1 MLGSPF
7 YSTKLPNQSLT
18 EDEMVKQYGSVKGF
32 YRATA
37 QHLSSF
43 YNRLSPSEFNKSSAG
58 VAGGEVNQ
66 IIDNFMYFHGKQEN
80 TTFAYLNDT
89 LDERNNITETATP
102 FLAGQDI
109 GQILLFMQG
118 QFMGVASSAEPRID
132 VINPDAKNETL
143 RKVKLVQI
151 TKAFQNV
158 VEKITE
164 TTGFSID
171 TGANASADME
181 ELTRKLSISPNSE
194 IVKYANIILDYVK
207 RNGMDAMNYVRT
219 MMNCLIGRY
228 AALYV
233 DTDGRIHS
241 IEPYN
246 YARVSYKD
254 DDFGRY
260 DFARGM
266 VQQLHY
272 DDFIARYAEDLTKDQ
287 ISEIKDGAFTGNSFF
302 SAWSDIYSYPPF
314 DSQAGLMTTITWF
327 WKSTLDSGYNVRL
340 EDSGGKKIFKIRKN
354 KDGKKGLPVQVIRRA
369 TIGAYNYVVDYGI
382 HSVIDDPNKEGNKL
396 FPILCFAPDTYL
408 GINQSLV
415 DRLKNKQK
423 ELDAIDNKVRE
434 FWSTDLGTIIAL
446 NGKKF
451 KDGVTPQQLY
461 AELKRTRMTVATDSG
476 NEDDPTN
483 NQPMMQREDVSL
495 MRDIQNYL
503 SIKNAIKQDIKEIA
517 NVSNII
523 MGSQTQY
530 VGLRTQQNSAALSS
544 NSVQYKYSGNLQL
557 WADAG
562 AMAVEYVRKDIAKN
576 PDKIKWQM
584 LLGEDGVDSIVEFSK
599 YPLNQL
605 QAYISTR
612 DIIDP
617 VRKQRMLT
625 MLDNLMATG
634 QIDFEDWLNVE
645 DANTITQLKEL
656 AKYSVK
662 KKQAAAQIQ
671 AMLNQATQV
680 QKAEVLAQG
689 QTEAKMIEQEGMNKR
704 NLSDNLTR
712 LGGDIL
718 KQGGTMKDV
727 NALMGGAA
735 QEQQAA
741 PMQ

>member
-7 YSTKLPNQSLT
+7 YPTKLPNQSLT

-37 QHLSSF
+37 QHLSTF
-43 YNRLSPSEFNKSSAG
+43 YNRPSLSEFNKSSSG
-58 VAGGEVNQ
+58 VNGGEVNQ
-66 IIDNFMYFHGKQEN
+66 IIDNFLYFHGKQEN

-89 LDERNNITETATP
+89 LDERGALTETATP

-109 GQILLFMQG
+109 GQILMFMQG
-118 QFMGVASSAEPRID
+118 QFMGIASSAEPRID
-132 VINPDAKNETL
+132 VINPEADNETL
-143 RKVKLVQI
+143 RKVKLVEV
-151 TKAFQNV
+151 TKAFQKV

-164 TTGFSID
+164 TTGFSIE
-171 TGANASADME
+171 TGVSASADME
-181 ELTRKLSISPNSE
+181 ELTKKLSISPNSN

-272 DDFIARYAEDLTKDQ
+272 DDFIAKYGDDLTKVE
-287 ISEIKDGAFTGNSFF
+287 ISEIKEGNFTSSPFF
-302 SAWSDIYSYPPF
+302 ANWVDFYNFPPYNGILG
-314 DSQAGLMTTITWF
+314 QMTTVTWF
-327 WKSTLDSGYNVRL
+327 WKSTLDSGYDVKL

-354 KDGKKGLPVQVIRRA
+354 KDNKKGLPVQVIRRA

-382 HSVIDDPNKEGNKL
+382 HAVLDDPNKEGNKL

-408 GINQSLV
+408 GTSQSLV

-451 KDGVTPQQLY
+451 KDGVTPQQVY

-495 MRDIQNYL
+495 MRDIQSYL
-503 SIKNAIKQDIKEIA
+503 NIKQALKQDIKEIA

-530 VGLRTQQNSAALSS
+530 VGLKTQQNSAALSS
-544 NSVQYKYSGNLQL
+544 NSVQYKFAGCLQV

-562 AMAVEYVRKDIAKN
+562 AMATEYVRKDIAKN
-576 PDKIKWQM
+576 PQKIKWQM
-584 LLGEDGVDSIVEFSK
+584 LLGEDGVDSVVEFSK

-645 DANTITQLKEL
+645 DASTITQLKEL

-662 KKQAAAQIQ
+662 KKQAMAQIQ

-680 QKAEVLAQG
+680 QRAEVLAQG
-689 QTEAKMIEQEGMNKR
+689 QAQTKMIEQEGMNKR

-718 KQGGTMKDV
+718 KQGGSMEEV

-735 QEQQAA
+735 QEQM
-741 PMQ
+741 PMQQ